1 MERRRGPK
9 SALDN
14 PRTRAA
20 LLRLLREG
28 ATAKDACRLLPI
40 NPTTFYRSKD
50 RDKELAEQ
58 IEKAQAEGKHL
69 HIKTIH
75 TAAKGG
81 DAKASMWWLE
91 RVHWEEYARRKPEQL
106 GVAQVLTI
114 VMPALTELIVML
126 PEDKRAAA
134 GERLELMA
142 EKLQLE
148 AKKSG

>member
-1 MERRRGPK
+1 VF
-9 SALDN
+9 DN
-14 PRTRAA
+14 PQTRAKM
-20 LLRLLREG
+20 LRLLREG

-40 NPTTFYRSKD
+40 NPTTFYRSIE
-50 RDKELAEQ
+50 RDKEFAEQ
-58 IEKAQAEGKHL
+58 VDKAQAEGKHH
-69 HIKTIH
+69 HIKVIH

-106 GVAQVLTI
+106 GVAQVLGI
-114 VMPALTELIVML
+114 VMPVMAEIVGCV
-126 PEDKRAAA
+126 PEDKRQGV

-148 AKKSG
+148 AKKSGY

>member
-1 MERRRGPK
+1 MAKNGAKRI
-9 SALDN
+9 LDN
-14 PRTRAA
+14 PRNRAK

-28 ATAKDACRLLPI
+28 ASDRAACALLPI
-40 NPTTFYRSKD
+40 DVRNFYRSIE

-58 IEKAQAEGKHL
+58 IEKAREEGKHH

-75 TAAKGG
+75 NAARK
-81 DAKASMWWLE
+81 DWRASAFWLE
-91 RVHWEEYARRKPEQL
+91 RVHWEEFARRKPEQL

-134 GERLELMA
+134 GERLEMMA

-148 AKKSG
+148 AKKAG